1 MAQATAATQSISI
14 SRRVTT
20 DVGAFHRSSQV
31 ESGSTRITSRFI
43 EFSWKKATSGAEPGR
58 NGDKFEWASARVGT
72 LLGATDLDYT
82 YDVVPP
88 RPDRIGESGRSR
100 ISLCGQD
107 GPPVSA
113 RMLKYAWRLPR
124 VLRWQSQ
131 PRQTG

>member
-58 NGDKFEWASARVGT
+58 NGDKFEWTSARVGT

-82 YDVVPP
+82 YDVVPL
-88 RPDRIGESGRSR
+88 RPDRIGER

-107 GPPVSA
+107 GLPVSA